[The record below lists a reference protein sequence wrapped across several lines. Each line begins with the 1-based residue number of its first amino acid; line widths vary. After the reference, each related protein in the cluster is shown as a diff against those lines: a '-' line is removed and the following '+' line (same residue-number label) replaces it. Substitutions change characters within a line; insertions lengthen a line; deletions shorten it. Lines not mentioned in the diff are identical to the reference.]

1 MKYLN
6 FTYKREA
13 TILVAL
19 HFGWSAISILLG
31 IAMYYFWHVLR
42 IGQQS

>member
-13 TILVAL
+13 TILAIMHVGLIGVGIVFAIAIYL
-19 HFGWSAISILLG
+19 FGSPK
-31 IAMYYFWHVLR
+31 
-42 IGQQS
+42 